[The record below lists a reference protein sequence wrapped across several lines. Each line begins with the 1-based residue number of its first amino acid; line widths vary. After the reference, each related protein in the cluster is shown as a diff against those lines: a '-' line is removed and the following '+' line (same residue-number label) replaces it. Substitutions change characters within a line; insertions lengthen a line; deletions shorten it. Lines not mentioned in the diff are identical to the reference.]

1 MPDAKY
7 EFDDTRS
14 AIGANELDAQERKE
28 MLDRFKSAG
37 GQVLREK
44 SVAEKAEDARR
55 AAEAKSGAGAGGQS
69 RPVGGVG
76 GGSGTETKLP
86 SQLRRERER
95 EESDKAQR
103 ARQEYEK
110 ALKKLNGPG
119 ARFVIRLR
127 CFLAGVAPF
136 SGKQIKPQFVQFL
149 NLELKQA
156 LIEFNLIC
164 NDLFLQRPSIGKKIM
179 HSLDAKNPLLME
191 TLEYAHHLYNSE
203 YFNAFAT
210 AAQNN
215 APVPVEAV
223 SASIKSIYRT
233 LYILYPFQETFKKAM
248 GFALDVFTPEAQQA
262 KLSQESLQGMII
274 KQKRFHTNAKAVFQ
288 TAFPKLF
295 HLVCLADGIDY
306 PAFSPLLEKAIQVTQ
321 SDKLGQ
327 RKKGDGSTLESNG
340 AEAGDQQAAAAEA
353 AAPEEKKA
361 EEKKGGIY
369 DTKEYQYGYSLMK
382 VRNPPQLVE
391 RYDKSKRMLEKVAI
405 NDRILLSYLY
415 FMEFDY
421 EYSFVLTTNKI
432 QINVDYSGGVKSD
445 YKKQMADLY
454 NESRAIIKAYEKY
467 EEMLQEYK
475 AARDRKSTNYIEKS
489 KLEEKAKGRADM
501 EGRNTRGLI
510 RTFMDNVAK
519 SMAFLISDMKNAK
532 QVVGNM
538 EDLMKFDS
546 DFEKTKRLNGKPI
559 KQCIMDAYCFA
570 VAFKERL
577 ANGDLFPLT
586 PMTDEEM
593 TESFGSTFGS
603 STPAPA
609 ESTEL

>member
-1 MPDAKY
+1 MPDAKF

-14 AIGANELDAQERKE
+14 AIGANELDAQERRE

-44 SVAEKAEDARR
+44 SVAEKADDARR
-55 AAEAKSGAGAGGQS
+55 AAEAKAGGMPG
-69 RPVGGVG
+69 RGVGVG
-76 GGSGTETKLP
+76 GSGGGAIPENKLP

-103 ARQEYEK
+103 TRQEYEK
-110 ALKKLNGPG
+110 ALKKLSGPG
-119 ARFVIRLR
+119 AKFMIRLR
-127 CFLAGVAPF
+127 CFLAGATPF
-136 SGKQIKPQFVQFL
+136 SGKQLKPQFVQFI

-156 LIEFNLIC
+156 LIEFNLIG

-179 HSLDAKNPLLME
+179 HGLDAKNPLLME
-191 TLEYAHHLYNSE
+191 TLEYAHHIYNSE
-203 YFNAFAT
+203 YFAAFAT
-210 AAQNN
+210 AAQTNSS
-215 APVPVEAV
+215 VLVESV
-223 SASIKSIYRT
+223 SASLKSIYRT

-248 GFALDVFTPEAQQA
+248 GFAIDIFTPEAQQA

-274 KQKRFHTNAKAVFQ
+274 KQKRFHTNTKAIFQ

-295 HLVCLADGIDY
+295 HLICLADGTDY
-306 PAFSPLLEKAIQVTQ
+306 PPFSPLLEKAIQVTQ
-321 SDKLGQ
+321 NDKLGQ
-327 RKKGDGSTLESNG
+327 RKKGDQSTLESTE
-340 AEAGDQQAAAAEA
+340 AEVPQGNAAATEVAG
-353 AAPEEKKA
+353 EETKE

-369 DTKEYQYGYSLMK
+369 DTKEYQYGVSLMK
-382 VRNPPQLVE
+382 VRNPQQLAE
-391 RYDKSKRMLEKVAI
+391 RHDKSKRMLEKVSI

-432 QINVDYSGGVKSD
+432 LINVDYSGGVKSD

-475 AARDRKSTNYIEKS
+475 AAKDRKSANYIEKS

-510 RTFMDNVAK
+510 RSFMENVAK

-532 QVVGNM
+532 QIVGNM
-538 EDLMKFDS
+538 DDAMKFDS

-559 KQCIMDAYCFA
+559 KQCIMDAYCYS

-593 TESFGSTFGS
+593 TQSFGSTFGA
-603 STPAPA
+603 STPTPA
-609 ESTEL
+609 DSGDL